1 MSATTQTQ
9 PGVDT
14 LRRPLFLWSLPFTYL
29 YFSLPIISKAFGA
42 SALEIGGL
50 FTVFTVATLLMRPLV
65 GWAVD
70 RFGRKLFLVSALL
83 IYTLAMVVFAFAD
96 SLRWLYAARFIQ
108 GVGSGFLWTA
118 VNTIVADLTASAER
132 GKAQGRLIE
141 ITTRGGLVGV
151 LVAIIPMTIFPQDVG
166 WKIVMSGFAILTL
179 VSAWLARKY
188 VPGASPVLPVSIEK
202 RPFSRQLM
210 KLLAVVFITGV
221 PEAMLA
227 PIYLVYLQDKF
238 SADPM
243 TLGWAFFPGALVAAF
258 FSARLGALSD
268 RFGRAPMMAL
278 GLAGSGLLYLL
289 MPGLSSLVALAV
301 VYVLS
306 CIMWGISEPAETA
319 LVSELIG
326 EDRRGMAYGL
336 YDFVESLGFA
346 IGPLLGGLLY
356 DVIGSGAPFI
366 LIGVVLILG
375 AGMVLVLLREVTK
388 KRPQRTAGRSLG

>member
-1 MSATTQTQ
+1 MSAITQTQ
-9 PGVDT
+9 PGVET

-29 YFSLPIISKAFGA
+29 YFALPIISKAFGA
-42 SALEIGGL
+42 SALEVGGL
-50 FTVFTVATLLMRPLV
+50 FTVFTLATLLMRPLV

-70 RFGRKLFLVSALL
+70 RFGRKQFLVSALL
-83 IYTLAMVVFAFAD
+83 IYTLAMLVFAFAD
-96 SLRWLYAARFIQ
+96 SLGWLYAARFIQ
-108 GVGSGFLWTA
+108 GVGSAFLWTA

-151 LVAIIPMTIFPQDVG
+151 LVAIILMTIFPQDVG
-166 WKIVMSGFAILTL
+166 WKIVMSGFAVLTL
-179 VSAWLARKY
+179 VSAVLARKS
-188 VPGASPVLPVSIEK
+188 VPVTQPTTSVNTEVKPV
-202 RPFSRQLM
+202 SRQLM
-210 KLLAVVFITGV
+210 KLLAVVLITGV

-227 PIYLVYLQDKF
+227 PIDLVYLQDKV
-238 SADPM
+238 SAAPM
-243 TLGWAFFPGALVAAF
+243 PLGWAFFPGALVAAF

-289 MPGLSSLVALAV
+289 MPGLPSLVALAV

-346 IGPLLGGLLY
+346 IGPLLGGWLY
-356 DVIGSGAPFI
+356 DAVGSGSPFI
-366 LIGVVLILG
+366 INGVVLILG
-375 AGMVLVLLREVTK
+375 AGLVLVLLRGV
-388 KRPQRTAGRSLG
+388 LGPEPEATLQA